1 LTPSDDNLAATPD
14 SEPELTAS
22 LPGTMVAATDVPAPR
37 ADVGVPEPEGPNEEP
52 EPPEDSPEPVVIKP
66 EAPLLPPPTPG
77 RMLGYA
83 LLCGFVGFLFSLR
96 AFAAATLPHILTQD
110 GLNFQGV
117 QEGLPIPRLLDWDPT
132 QIGLLQQYTTL
143 HPALLVSGALLLGG
157 FLWTRTLRALF
168 PALRLLRP
176 HTLPN
181 LDGETPNSPPHVSA
195 VALDGRML
203 LRLSALGVLVALPLA
218 ALGGLEILAYTRSPK
233 LEIPLQVVWF
243 LFAGIWLRGA
253 LRPHGF
259 VARSLFSAEFVFP
272 RRPFYALPIEIGIGA
287 LLGLSVFLLQRSA
300 MPLPAPNVLRSM
312 HALGLFHLGR
322 WHALGL
328 HYLLSIGLV
337 CFGAA
342 LLLLVFLAMPTLP
355 QAASRRL
362 APAGL
367 ALLCIPLTLWLARP
381 YTSRSLAASWDITP
395 AIMLET
401 MPYNPQNPM
410 SGIPDGAELAQEL
423 AHRTGITAGSR
434 PNSPDRRFLLFTQAG
449 AFDGVLHGYTEDGM
463 TADLASVPKVQK
475 FLQSRDYNTTLSW
488 TAFKHNFNVGNVHF
502 DSTLALRACLDD
514 LEHHPHSVVT
524 NTVEEMLF
532 TVAAS
537 PQNLALVNEW
547 ADGGHFDAAD
557 RATLKLLGDLYLRFG
572 EQQKALEW
580 YTRADMPRSFMAD
593 IRAHKPLFHAGQIQ
607 GTLLWNGKPLVGAQ
621 VGAFP
626 FLQNGLPKNLE
637 GPVRDAER
645 QLMPG
650 YTFSDL
656 FGPMEPRPYQLRWMS
671 AGATTDNLG
680 HFSLNSLTEGTY
692 HLICTLPPDVVLKP
706 FRDDRLHILK
716 PPGDISVR
724 YAKPTKDLGAIDM
737 TFHP

>member
-1 LTPSDDNLAATPD
+1 MIPADDNIAAPPD
-14 SEPELTAS
+14 SVPELTDEISVEKNAF
-22 LPGTMVAATDVPAPR
+22 
-37 ADVGVPEPEGPNEEP
+37 
-52 EPPEDSPEPVVIKP
+52 P
-66 EAPLLPPPTPG
+66 EAPRTPVVNKPQAPLLAPPTLG
-77 RMLGYA
+77 RMLRYA
-83 LLCGFVGFLFSLR
+83 LLCGFVGFLVSLR
-96 AFAAATLPHILTQD
+96 AFATATLPHILTPD
-110 GLNFQGV
+110 GFNFQGV
-117 QEGLPIPRLLDWDPT
+117 QEGLPVTRLLDWNPT
-132 QIGLLQQYTTL
+132 QIGLLQEYTTL
-143 HPALLVSGALLLGG
+143 NPVLLVLGVLLLSG
-157 FLWTRTLRALF
+157 FLWASTLRALF
-168 PALRLLRP
+168 PSLRLLRP
-176 HTLPN
+176 HTLSES
-181 LDGETPNSPPHVSA
+181 GSETTAFSPDPST

-203 LRLSALGVLVALPLA
+203 LHLGALGVMVALPLV
-218 ALGGLEILAYTRSPK
+218 ALCVLEMLAYTRFPK
-233 LEIPLQVVWF
+233 QGVPLQVVWF

-253 LRPHGF
+253 LRPKGL
-259 VARSLFSAEFVFP
+259 VARSLFSAEFTFP
-272 RRPFYALPIEIGIGA
+272 QRPLYPQPTEIGIGA
-287 LLGLSVFLLQRSA
+287 LLGLSLFCLQRSA
-300 MPLPAPNVLRSM
+300 MPLPASNVLRSM
-312 HALGLFHLGR
+312 HALGLFHIGR
-322 WHALGL
+322 WNALGL

-337 CFGAA
+337 CFGAG
-342 LLLLVFLAMPTLP
+342 LLILVFLPLPTLP
-355 QAASRRL
+355 QARSGRIL
-362 APAGL
+362 PAGL

-395 AIMLET
+395 AIMLST
-401 MPYNPQNPM
+401 APFNPQNPM
-410 SGIPDGAELAQEL
+410 SGIPDGADLAQEL

-434 PNSPDRRFLLFTQAG
+434 PTSPDRRFLLFTQAG
-449 AFDGVLHGYTEDGM
+449 TFDGVLHGYTEDGM

-475 FLQSRDYNTTLSW
+475 FLQFRDYNTTLSW

-514 LEHHPHSVVT
+514 LEHYPHAVVT
-524 NTVEEMLF
+524 TTVEEMLF

-557 RATLKLLGDLYLRFG
+557 RATLKLIGDLYLRFG
-572 EQQKALEW
+572 EQKKALEW
-580 YTRADMPRSFMAD
+580 YARADMPRSFMAD

-607 GTLLWNGKPLVGAQ
+607 GALLWNGKPLAGVQ

-637 GPVRDAER
+637 GQVRGAER

-650 YTFSDL
+650 YAFSNS

-671 AGATTDNLG
+671 AGTTTDSAG

-706 FRDDRLHILK
+706 FQDDRLHILK

-724 YAKPTKDLGAIDM
+724 YSKPTKDLGVIDM